1 MNSEPVVYTATMA
14 KVYISQG
21 HFAQAIAIYRR
32 LLQEDPDRADLKAA
46 LALSEKQLMEQEKT
60 RKQDLAQRF
69 SEWFGLLRKYNFLRK
84 LSRVKDNWGAH
95 GD

>member
-14 KVYISQG
+14 KVYTSQG

-32 LLQEDPDRADLKAA
+32 LLQENPDRADLKAA
-46 LALSEKQLMEQEKT
+46 LALSEKQLQEQEKT

-69 SEWFGLLRKYNFLRK
+69 SEWMGLLRKYNFLRK
-84 LSRVKDNWGAH
+84 LSRVKGNWGAH